1 MGGGFAWVRFL
12 LGVDL
17 SVYYSPFNMIQYSV
31 IEMSKTMDNLAA
43 AFAGE
48 SQANRKYLAF
58 AKRADDEG
66 YPQVAKLFRA
76 AAAAETVHAHN
87 HLRIMGGIH
96 TTKEN
101 IMEAINGETYE
112 FNDMYPDFLK
122 VAEKEGEKQAVWSFD
137 IANEVEKIH
146 ADLYKKASVALN
158 KDSDLETVDY
168 YVCSVCGNTVEGN
181 PPDKCPICKAGKKAF
196 DKVD

>member
-1 MGGGFAWVRFL
+1 
-12 LGVDL
+12 
-17 SVYYSPFNMIQYSV
+17 MIQYSV
-31 IEMSKTMDNLAA
+31 IEMTKTMDNLAA

-101 IMEAINGETYE
+101 INEAINGETYE
-112 FNDMYPDFLK
+112 FNDMYPEFLK
-122 VAEKEGEKQAVWSFD
+122 VAKEEDEKQAVWSFD

-146 ADLYKKASVALN
+146 ADLYKKASVALD
-158 KDSDLETVDY
+158 KDSDLDEVDY

>member
-1 MGGGFAWVRFL
+1 
-12 LGVDL
+12 
-17 SVYYSPFNMIQYSV
+17 MIQYSV

-66 YPQVAKLFRA
+66 YPQFAKLFSA

-87 HLRIMGGIH
+87 HLRTMGGIH

-122 VAEKEGEKQAVWSFD
+122 VAEEEGEKQAVWSFD

>member
-1 MGGGFAWVRFL
+1 MKSL
-12 LGVDL
+12 QIVDL
-17 SVYYSPFNMIQYSV
+17 SVYYPPFYMIQYSV
-31 IEMSKTMDNLAA
+31 IEMTKTMDNLAA

-58 AKRADDEG
+58 AKRADNEG

-87 HLRIMGGIH
+87 HLRIMGGIN

-112 FNDMYPDFLK
+112 FNDMYPDFLE
-122 VAEKEGEKQAVWSFD
+122 VAKEEGEKQAVWSFD

-146 ADLYKKASVALN
+146 ADLYKKASEALN
-158 KDSDLETVDY
+158 KDNDLEAVDY
-168 YVCSVCGNTVEGN
+168 YVCNVCGNTVEGN